1 MRAHTILG
9 NAVTDLGVQS
19 NQNLLYIAKVFREN
33 MYCNNCMSL
42 QSRGF
47 GEVFAC
53 LEMSFKYNRPN
64 NTAFV
69 FPICDLREACRK
81 RDHQ

>member
-42 QSRGF
+42 QRRGF
-47 GEVFAC
+47 GEVLAC
-53 LEMSFKYNRPN
+53 LEMNFKYNRPN

-69 FPICDLREACRK
+69 FPILYVI
-81 RDHQ
+81 